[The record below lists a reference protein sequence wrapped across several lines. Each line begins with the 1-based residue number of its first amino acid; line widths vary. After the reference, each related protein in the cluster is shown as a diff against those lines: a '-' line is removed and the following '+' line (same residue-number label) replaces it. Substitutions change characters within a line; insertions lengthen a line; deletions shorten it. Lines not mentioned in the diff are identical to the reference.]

1 MQDLNSVS
9 EHFLAGTSSI
19 KKSFWQGENK
29 YKWNATFF
37 KSADC
42 PRNDK
47 GIIKV
52 ARGNFKTL
60 FLWAQKKK
68 HSKWI
73 YLKGVTLAKSRHLGL
88 REVKLK
94 EDTFFFPS

>member
-1 MQDLNSVS
+1 ML
-9 EHFLAGTSSI
+9 H
-19 KKSFWQGENK
+19 
-29 YKWNATFF
+29 FF

-60 FLWAQKKK
+60 FLGGSKTKKNQTFK
-68 HSKWI
+68 MD
-73 YLKGVTLAKSRHLGL
+73 LFKGVTLAKSRHLGL

-94 EDTFFFPS
+94 EDTFFFSQVKENLFKTKHIAKWQHYTW

>member
-1 MQDLNSVS
+1 MLQ
-9 EHFLAGTSSI
+9 FL
-19 KKSFWQGENK
+19 
-29 YKWNATFF
+29 

-52 ARGNFKTL
+52 AGGNFKTL
-60 FLWAQKKK
+60 FLVGSKKKKKKK

-73 YLKGVTLAKSRHLGL
+73 YLKGVTLATSRHLGL
-88 REVKLK
+88 SEVRGH
-94 EDTFFFPS
+94 FFPPS

>member
-1 MQDLNSVS
+1 ML
-9 EHFLAGTSSI
+9 H
-19 KKSFWQGENK
+19 
-29 YKWNATFF
+29 FF

-68 HSKWI
+68 K
-73 YLKGVTLAKSRHLGL
+73 
-88 REVKLK
+88 
-94 EDTFFFPS
+94 TFKMDLFKRCHIS

>member
-1 MQDLNSVS
+1 ML
-9 EHFLAGTSSI
+9 H
-19 KKSFWQGENK
+19 
-29 YKWNATFF
+29 FF

-47 GIIKV
+47 GIIKG

-60 FLWAQKKK
+60 FLVGSKTKKKK

-73 YLKGVTLAKSRHLGL
+73 YLKVSH
-88 REVKLK
+88 
-94 EDTFFFPS
+94 

>member
-1 MQDLNSVS
+1 ML
-9 EHFLAGTSSI
+9 H
-19 KKSFWQGENK
+19 
-29 YKWNATFF
+29 FF

-94 EDTFFFPS
+94 EDTFFFPKLRRISLKPSILLNGNITLGKQ

>member
-1 MQDLNSVS
+1 ML
-9 EHFLAGTSSI
+9 HFL
-19 KKSFWQGENK
+19 
-29 YKWNATFF
+29 

-52 ARGNFKTL
+52 AGGNFKTL
-60 FLWAQKKK
+60 FLVGSKKK
-68 HSKWI
+68 KNSKWI
-73 YLKGVTLAKSRHLGL
+73 YLKGVTLATSRHHLGL

-94 EDTFFFPS
+94 EDTFFSPQVKDQAYC

>member
-1 MQDLNSVS
+1 ML
-9 EHFLAGTSSI
+9 H
-19 KKSFWQGENK
+19 
-29 YKWNATFF
+29 FF

-60 FLWAQKKK
+60 FLVGSKKK
-68 HSKWI
+68 K
-73 YLKGVTLAKSRHLGL
+73 
-88 REVKLK
+88 
-94 EDTFFFPS
+94 TFKMVLFKRCHIS

>member
-1 MQDLNSVS
+1 MECYIFLNQQTVPGMIKVS
-9 EHFLAGTSSI
+9 FE
-19 KKSFWQGENK
+19 
-29 YKWNATFF
+29 
-37 KSADC
+37 
-42 PRNDK
+42 
-47 GIIKV
+47 V

-60 FLWAQKKK
+60 FVVGSKKKK

-94 EDTFFFPS
+94 EDTFFPPQVKENL

>member
-1 MQDLNSVS
+1 ML
-9 EHFLAGTSSI
+9 H
-19 KKSFWQGENK
+19 
-29 YKWNATFF
+29 FF

-52 ARGNFKTL
+52 ARDNFKTL
-60 FLWAQKKK
+60 FLVGSKKK
-68 HSKWI
+68 KNTFKMD
-73 YLKGVTLAKSRHLGL
+73 LFKGVTLAMSRHLGL

-94 EDTFFFPS
+94 EDTFFSQVKENLFKTKHIAKWQHYTW

>member
-1 MQDLNSVS
+1 ML
-9 EHFLAGTSSI
+9 H
-19 KKSFWQGENK
+19 
-29 YKWNATFF
+29 FF

-60 FLWAQKKK
+60 FLVGSKKK
-68 HSKWI
+68 NI
-73 YLKGVTLAKSRHLGL
+73 QNG
-88 REVKLK
+88 
-94 EDTFFFPS
+94 FI

>member
-1 MQDLNSVS
+1 M
-9 EHFLAGTSSI
+9 AGTSSI
-19 KKSFWQGENK
+19 KKSFWQGGKINT
-29 YKWNATFF
+29 NGMLHFF

-68 HSKWI
+68 KKHSKWI
-73 YLKGVTLAKSRHLGL
+73 YLKGVTLATSRHLGL
-88 REVKLK
+88 SEVRGH
-94 EDTFFFPS
+94 FFPPS

>member
-1 MQDLNSVS
+1 ML
-9 EHFLAGTSSI
+9 HFL
-19 KKSFWQGENK
+19 
-29 YKWNATFF
+29 

-52 ARGNFKTL
+52 AGGNFKTL
-60 FLWAQKKK
+60 FLVGSKKK
-68 HSKWI
+68 NSKWI